1 MHEDT
6 SAYCVQ
12 KEIRERT
19 LTMGRRRY
27 FGRARELPGVKE
39 LFQTAGESSLLRRQ
53 SQVLIP
59 AFSQLL
65 RMPSLSP
72 TRLRSTTCS
81 TTSVLA
87 TTAIW
92 TRQMA
97 TSSSMSRKPKQKVC
111 SLPAFPPSACLRAL
125 TTAWEDALDH
135 LRETHGLDIPQ
146 PPPLP
151 TPSYI
156 SLDPSAPVPAPEEPA
171 ATGSKRKASAASTA
185 AAKKAKLASGA
196 AERTGNGFMSVLK
209 AEDLRPPTLL
219 SMEEMEAY
227 IVAQQKAALLAE
239 YGA

>member
-1 MHEDT
+1 MFNNVGPGYYGDLDEADGDLLKFEKET
-6 SAYCVQ
+6 EAEGAFAYYFPL
-12 KEIRERT
+12 KRT
-19 LTMGRRRY
+19 LT
-27 FGRARELPGVKE
+27 
-39 LFQTAGESSLLRRQ
+39 
-53 SQVLIP
+53 
-59 AFSQLL
+59 
-65 RMPSLSP
+65 
-72 TRLRSTTCS
+72 RST
-81 TTSVLA
+81 A
-87 TTAIW
+87 
-92 TRQMA
+92 
-97 TSSSMSRKPKQKVC
+97 
-111 SLPAFPPSACLRAL
+111 
-125 TTAWEDALDH
+125 AWEDALDH

-156 SLDPSAPVPAPEEPA
+156 SLDPSAPTPAPEEPA
-171 ATGSKRKASAASTA
+171 APGSKRKASAASTAA